1 MSSNFLQFS
10 QEYQGLSNSL
20 SFFSE
25 NFTELFLLYLFFTL
39 APIGSKYNG
48 PYIDTTTTVEATELE
63 KTYGQ
68 SAPVYIDSKGNLYNL
83 YYLPIEQK
91 QCEGVKKKIEETKA
105 KQTNCVLGDP
115 YFETREG
122 KMEQTKQLSSSD
134 LSHFDFFPDP
144 DDFETYEEYEEAA
157 LNWKNEILNK
167 IGTLQLP
174 ETISVQT
181 YQFPDYHLKQKK
193 EIESIDE
200 TNEKENIINVQT
212 DRETFGEENNE
223 NKEDQEDNE
232 DKGSDLD
239 ERAKKDLCVDRQEDN
254 NTPFT
259 DQDQS
264 KIFKLLEKDI
274 NSQEFQENTKLK
286 DYSMNLKLLLN
297 SNDPWESSLI
307 PKEPRPEYY
316 KTYSEFERSYRRW
329 SQIVSNQLKVIP
341 MHARQLQQQALLKPN
356 KKKLKKKKKIL
367 EDYSRDY
374 VTWSKTISPKLLK
387 HSPNYSFPIFN
398 KLNSISNKQK
408 LKNHTKCIHVKKNR
422 LQMLPELT
430 QECKENISK
439 LFDGLL
445 SKTRFNQ
452 RIYSSNNTQIVGKFT
467 PILQKK
473 GKKAKKNKLS
483 NIARLRGDLA
493 KEIIK
498 SRYQKP
504 FGTGSTLIDF
514 IIPAYDLSSPI
525 SWELVINKKKHSIYR
540 DEIEN
545 LQNEFRLKKYSNKF
559 LVSKYTP
566 FQDSTILLPV
576 ASKENLKKFSNFVST
591 ICQSKFNHTKI
602 AANILLNKLKGCQIA
617 SKFITEYA
625 KEKDTISNYLF
636 SHPTMISGDNMKE
649 QNSAIYFNLD
659 KQILTQ
665 MEQYLNRRKEIFDQY
680 EEDEKERE
688 RKQSNTNQERIS
700 YENGL
705 ITYNNILNNPSSIT
719 AILSKYFKDIYGLLS
734 KPNNNL
740 DIKDSILLNEG
751 FYNEIISKLKKNLN
765 THLPTINVIGKI
777 LKEMVHCLFKLR
789 LIVGTYRSSSNL
801 SSPKFMKKKGL
812 MSFSNYNN
820 MMGNR
825 IKSPRT
831 GSKSKYSSMTIKGLT
846 RSGTFGAFHSSSNDV
861 LALANNQNK
870 INPQKRLV
878 FKENR
883 ILQIIDLI
891 QNFPKEG
898 SIRRNLLCA
907 LSYLMRE
914 RTIYLTIYSSSSFF
928 QNLRQ
933 FCLENTDLKF
943 SKVAWKLFYQVI
955 LYHSETCA
963 YLIKTNIFKS
973 FIEIII
979 VSSGNNLIYPL
990 HYMNKI
996 FRMAEIEEKR
1006 SLVPNSNFKRYYES
1020 NPMQSYTKDS
1030 KLITNWFTSTLQ
1042 YTRFCRIH
1050 RSLKNNYSANY
1061 IKLTSIFYT
1070 FIKNKNCSKIR
1081 NELKNSQE
1089 YSDVFNWYLSI
1100 FKNNNLLNDKYSLKR
1115 NQRRKKKKRIKKKK
1129 MYEKFTIMRKNST
1142 GSLKKKN
1149 QK

>member
-10 QEYQGLSNSL
+10 QEYQGLR
-20 SFFSE
+20 
-25 NFTELFLLYLFFTL
+25 
-39 APIGSKYNG
+39 SKYNG

-68 SAPVYIDSKGNLYNL
+68 SAPVYIDSKGNLYDL

-91 QCEGVKKKIEETKA
+91 QCEGIKKKIEETKA

-144 DDFETYEEYEEAA
+144 DDFETYEEYEQAA

-232 DKGSDLD
+232 DKGNDLD
-239 ERAKKDLCVDRQEDN
+239 DRAKKDLYVDRQEDN

-297 SNDPWESSLI
+297 SNDPWESTLI

-374 VTWSKTISPKLLK
+374 
-387 HSPNYSFPIFN
+387 
-398 KLNSISNKQK
+398 
-408 LKNHTKCIHVKKNR
+408 CIHVKKNR

-483 NIARLRGDLA
+483 NIARLRSDLA

-602 AANILLNKLKGCQIA
+602 AANILLNELKGCQIA

-649 QNSAIYFNLD
+649 RNSAIYFNLD

-680 EEDEKERE
+680 EEYEKERE
-688 RKQSNTNQERIS
+688 RKQINTNQERIS

-801 SSPKFMKKKGL
+801 ASPKSMKKKGL

-846 RSGTFGAFHSSSNDV
+846 RSGTLGAFHSSSNDV

-891 QNFPKEG
+891 QNCPKEG

-955 LYHSETCA
+955 LYHSETCS

-973 FIEIII
+973 FIDIII

-1030 KLITNWFTSTLQ
+1030 KLIANWFTSTLQ